1 MNRRKQNRKLSLVS
15 ALPLFL
21 AAALALSACG
31 QAERKTNTIEET
43 LPQIQIGV
51 DNLKPFFYIDRNG
64 DYAGI
69 DADLAAEACRR
80 AGYEP
85 VFTEV
90 AWDERDQYLENG
102 DLDCLWTAFI
112 MDGREDRYNW
122 MDSYLDSDLAVL
134 VEKNAPDKSVEEFQG
149 PGGVAVRA
157 GSRAEELFLKMKN
170 PKSGEA
176 ENVYSCGTFSM
187 ALTAF
192 VKGYANGLA
201 GHRIVLQQLVDSNP
215 GEYKYLEEHWQKV
228 HLGVAFRKGQEAE
241 MHDRIDQALREMKAD
256 GTIRKIAEQY
266 GMDADESGEA
276 AEHEEK

>member
-1 MNRRKQNRKLSLVS
+1 MS

-31 QAERKTNTIEET
+31 QAERKTDIIEET

-51 DNLKPFFYIDRNG
+51 DNLKPFFYIDQNG

-90 AWDERDQYLENG
+90 AWDERNHYLENG

-112 MDGREDRYNW
+112 MDGREDNYNW
-122 MDSYLDSDLAVL
+122 TVCYLDSDLAVL
-134 VEKNAPDKSVEEFQG
+134 VEEHSPDKSVEEFQG

-170 PKSGEA
+170 PESGEA
-176 ENVYSCGTFSM
+176 ESVYSCGTFSM
-187 ALTAF
+187 AMTAF

-201 GHRIVLQQLVDSNP
+201 GHRIVLQELVDSNP
-215 GEYKYLEEHWQKV
+215 GEYKYLDEHWQKV
-228 HLGVAFRKGQEAE
+228 HLGVAFRKGQESE
-241 MHDRIDQALREMKAD
+241 KYNRIDQALREMKAD
-256 GTIRKIAEQY
+256 GTIQKIAEQY
-266 GMDADESGEA
+266 GLDADESGEA

>member
-1 MNRRKQNRKLSLVS
+1 MNQKKQKRKHFLVS

-21 AAALALSACG
+21 AAVLALSACG
-31 QAERKTNTIEET
+31 QAERKTDGKKET
-43 LPQIQIGV
+43 LPQLQIGV
-51 DNLKPFFYIDRNG
+51 DNLKPFFYIDHNG

-69 DADLAAEACRR
+69 DADIAKEACRR

-90 AWDERDQYLENG
+90 AWDERDHYLESG

-122 MDSYLDSDLAVL
+122 TDRYLDSDLAIL
-134 VEKNAPDKSVEEFQG
+134 VEKNAPDKSLEEFQG

-157 GSRAEELFLKMKN
+157 GSKAEELFLKMKN
-170 PKSGEA
+170 TKDGQPES
-176 ENVYSCGTFSM
+176 VYSCGTFSM
-187 ALTAF
+187 AVTAF

-201 GHRIVLQQLVDSNP
+201 GHRVVLQQLLDSNP
-215 GEYKYLEEHWQKV
+215 GEYKYLEEHWQRV
-228 HLGVAFRKGQEAE
+228 HLGVAFLKGQDTEQR
-241 MHDRIDQALREMKAD
+241 DRINEALLEMKAD
-256 GTIRKIAEQY
+256 GSIQQIAKQY
-266 GMDADESGEA
+266 GMDADETGEA

>member
-1 MNRRKQNRKLSLVS
+1 MS

-21 AAALALSACG
+21 AAALVLSACG
-31 QAERKTNTIEET
+31 QAERKTDTIEET

-69 DADLAAEACRR
+69 DADLAVEACRR

-90 AWDERDQYLENG
+90 AWDERDQYLEEG

-112 MDGREDRYNW
+112 MDGREDKYNW
-122 MDSYLDSDLAVL
+122 TESYLDSDLAVL
-134 VEKNAPDKSVEEFQG
+134 VESHAPDRSVAGFQG
-149 PGGVAVRA
+149 PGGIAVRA
-157 GSRAEELFLKMKN
+157 GSRAEELFLKMKE

-176 ENVYSCGTFSM
+176 ENIYSCGTFSM
-187 ALTAF
+187 AMAAF
-192 VKGYANGLA
+192 VKDYASGLA
-201 GHRIVLQQLVDSNP
+201 GHHIVLQELVDSNP
-215 GEYKYLEEHWQKV
+215 GEYRYLDEYWQKV
-228 HLGVAFRKGQEAE
+228 HLGVAFRKGEQSEKHE
-241 MHDRIDQALREMKAD
+241 CIDQALQEMKAD
-256 GTIRKIAEQY
+256 GTVQRIAEQY
-266 GMDADESGEA
+266 GMEADENREE

>member
-1 MNRRKQNRKLSLVS
+1 M
-15 ALPLFL
+15 
-21 AAALALSACG
+21 LALSACG
-31 QAERKTNTIEET
+31 KAERTTQDEP
-43 LPQIQIGV
+43 LPQLQIGV

-64 DYAGI
+64 NYAGI
-69 DADLAAEACRR
+69 DADIAAEACRR

-85 VFTEV
+85 EFTQV
-90 AWDERDQYLENG
+90 AWDERDDYLEHG

-122 MDSYLDSDLAVL
+122 TDSYLDSDLAVL
-134 VEKNAPDKSVEEFQG
+134 VDRNSPDKSVEEFQG

-176 ENVYSCGTFSM
+176 ESVYSCGTFSM
-187 ALTAF
+187 AMTAF

-215 GEYKYLEEHWQKV
+215 GEYKYLEESWQRV
-228 HLGVAFRKGQEAE
+228 HLGVAFRKGQQSEKY
-241 MHDRIDQALREMKAD
+241 DRIDQALKDMKAD
-256 GTIRKIAEQY
+256 GTIQKIAEQY
-266 GMDADESGEA
+266 GMDADRHGEA
-276 AEHEEK
+276 AEHEEN

>member
-1 MNRRKQNRKLSLVS
+1 MKNKKQRTKNPVWSVLSF
-15 ALPLFL
+15 FL

-31 QAERKTNTIEET
+31 QAERKTNTTEEP
-43 LPQIQIGV
+43 LPQLQIGV

-69 DADLAAEACRR
+69 DADIAKEVCRR

-90 AWDERDQYLENG
+90 AWDERDHYLEHG

-112 MDGREDRYNW
+112 MDGREERYNW
-122 MDSYLDSDLAVL
+122 TESYLDSNLAVL
-134 VEKNAPDKSVEEFQG
+134 VEMNSPDKSVEDFQG

-157 GSRAEELFLKMKN
+157 GSRAEELFLKM
-170 PKSGEA
+170 GDVEGREA
-176 ENVYSCGTFSM
+176 ESVYSCGTFPM

-215 GEYKYLEEHWQKV
+215 AEYRYLEERWQKV
-228 HLGVAFRKGQEAE
+228 HLGVAFLKGQNTEK
-241 MHDRIDQALREMKAD
+241 HDRINTALLEMKSD
-256 GTIRKIAEQY
+256 GSIQRIAEQY
-266 GMDADESGEA
+266 GMEPDEIGEA
-276 AEHEEK
+276 AEYEEK

>member
-1 MNRRKQNRKLSLVS
+1 M
-15 ALPLFL
+15 
-21 AAALALSACG
+21 
-31 QAERKTNTIEET
+31 
-43 LPQIQIGV
+43 PQLRIGV
-51 DNLKPFFYIDRNG
+51 DNLKPFFYVDHNG

-69 DADLAAEACRR
+69 DADIAKEACRR

-112 MDGREDRYNW
+112 MDGREERYNW
-122 MDSYLDSDLAVL
+122 TESYLDSDLAVL

-157 GSRAEELFLKMKN
+157 GSRAEELFLKLEHAN
-170 PKSGEA
+170 GGQPESI
-176 ENVYSCGTFSM
+176 YSCGTFSM
-187 ALTAF
+187 AMTAF

-215 GEYKYLEEHWQKV
+215 GEYKYLEESWQRV
-228 HLGVAFRKGQEAE
+228 HLGVAFSKEQDTAQ
-241 MHDRIDQALREMKAD
+241 HDRINEALLEMKAD
-256 GTIRKIAEQY
+256 GSIRKIAKQY